1 MSEQGAQAIFE
12 ELRQKV
18 LSGELP
24 GGSALPSV
32 RELAEQRGINRNTAA
47 AVYKRLVAAGLAMT
61 RGRLG
66 TVVSDQG
73 SPGALE
79 GEASLSWVQAVGGDL
94 SGGNPAQVLLP
105 DPARYLGMAGYNPR
119 LYGCETVHPK
129 LESVAQA
136 WFADVIHDGVQVS
149 VTHGAVDAIERLLMG
164 YVMAGEAVAVED
176 PCFLGSIHTLKALGM
191 RAVGVEVDTEG
202 LKPEALE
209 AALKSGIR
217 ALVYTPRA
225 HNPTGCSISAK
236 RAEVLSK
243 LLAAYADVLLIEDD
257 HFALLADTPCHS
269 IIPPGCA
276 HWARIRSVS
285 KGLGP
290 DLRLAMLVSDRQSAQ
305 RLGLRLA
312 SGATWV
318 SHILQAT
325 VATMLSHDTV
335 REQLTAA
342 RDFYRQRRL
351 GLREALEQRGMAI
364 LQPCDG
370 LNVWI
375 PLASDANRVAHDLAR
390 RGWVVRPGGVFSLQQ
405 RQQAIRVTI
414 STLDDERANRFAD
427 DLLEC
432 MRG

>member
-1 MSEQGAQAIFE
+1 MSEQNAQTIFE
-12 ELRQKV
+12 ALRQQI
-18 LSGELP
+18 LAGELP
-24 GGSALPSV
+24 AGSVLPPV

-47 AVYKRLVAAGLAMT
+47 AVYKRLVAAGLAIT

-66 TVVSDQG
+66 TLVSEQG
-73 SPGALE
+73 RPGALE
-79 GEASLSWVQAVGGDL
+79 GEASLSWVSAVSGDL
-94 SGGNPAQVLLP
+94 SGGNPAQALLP
-105 DPARYLGMAGYNPR
+105 EPVRYLEMAGYSPR
-119 LYGCETVHPK
+119 LYGCETVYPK

-136 WFADVIHDGVQVS
+136 WFADGAHPTGQVS
-149 VTHGAVDAIERLLMG
+149 VTHGAVDAMERLLMG
-164 YVMAGEAVAVED
+164 YVMAGEVVAVED

-191 RAVGVEVDTEG
+191 RAVGVEVDAEG
-202 LKPEALE
+202 LKPDALE
-209 AALKSGIR
+209 AALKSGVR

-225 HNPTGCSISAK
+225 HNPTGCSISEP
-236 RAEVLSK
+236 RAEVLSN

-269 IIPPGCA
+269 IIPPG
-276 HWARIRSVS
+276 WARWARVRSVS

-290 DLRLAMLVSDRQSAQ
+290 DMRLAVVMSDGLSAQ
-305 RLGLRLA
+305 RIGLRLA

-325 VATMLSHDTV
+325 AATMLENEAL
-335 REQLTAA
+335 REQLAAA
-342 RDFYRQRRL
+342 RDFYRQRRRAL
-351 GLREALEQRGMAI
+351 QTALEQRGMAT

-375 PLASDANRVAHDLAR
+375 PLTSDANRVAHDLAR
-390 RGWVVRPGGVFSLQQ
+390 RGWLVRPSGVFSLAQ

-414 STLDDERANRFAD
+414 STLDDERAKRFAD

-432 MRG
+432 TRS